1 MAICKTPINEIFK
14 ALRYSMHC
22 QGISHFYLHKVCHSF
37 TLLGGTIPAFAF
49 QVDLGAAAEAAKAE
63 P

>member
-1 MAICKTPINEIFK
+1 MKY
-14 ALRYSMHC
+14 LRRS
-22 QGISHFYLHKVCHSF
+22 GIARIVKGYHSF